1 MMRRDECLKILNKHR
16 GDNAIAVCVYNA
28 AFDWRR
34 ISQSPLNYYSVG
46 AMGQGSSH
54 ALGIALA
61 MPDYKVIVLDGDG
74 SLLMNLGSLVTVA
87 AAAPPNYYHFVCE
100 NGDYEANGSHP
111 IPAPRHGELCRAR
124 ARRRLS
130 ARFRIRRAGKIRSG
144 DSQNHGPQRA
154 GVHHTQ
160 SGARRKIGARLELP
174 QFARDAPAIHRC
186 AGGRRRPQR
195 ASATMRPRR
204 LRAGWWLAAATAFV
218 VISTTASA
226 QDFPA
231 NPIKIIVP
239 FAAGGSIDVLAR
251 RLQPKLESE
260 LGKPII
266 VENRPGASTQ
276 LGTIDVARAAPDGYT
291 ILFASD
297 SHVINQ
303 VFNKK
308 PPYDAVRDFA
318 PLSLLGAFSERV
330 LRQSIGRR
338 SDAARRHRAHQTGAG
353 QAQLRLDG
361 AGHDRLSRDGVSQTP
376 RRARS
381 RLRAVSRRRAGDAG
395 GDRRRGAVCDFELV
409 HRPRRPRVEQNQGDC
424 RYRPETTA

>member
-111 IPAPRHGELCRAR
+111 IPARGTVSFAGHAR
-124 ARRRLS
+124 AAGYPHTFEFDALE
-130 ARFRIRRAGKIRSG
+130 RFRSG

-154 GVHHTQ
+154 GVHHAQ
-160 SGARRKIGARLELP
+160 SGAWRKIAARLELP

-186 AGGRRRPQR
+186 AGGRRRPR
-195 ASATMRPRR
+195 WASATMKPRR
-204 LRAGWWLAAATAFV
+204 LRAGWRLAAATVFV
-218 VISTTASA
+218 VISTTVGA

-251 RLQPKLESE
+251 RLQPKLEIK

-276 LGTIDVARAAPDGYT
+276 VGTVDVARAAPDGYT

-318 PLSLLGAFSERV
+318 PLSLLVRFPSVFYASPSV
-330 LRQSIGRR
+330 
-338 SDAARRHRAHQTGAG
+338 DAASLRDAITLIKREPGRLNYGSMGPGTTGY
-353 QAQLRLDG
+353 
-361 AGHDRLSRDGVSQTP
+361 
-376 RRARS
+376 
-381 RLRAVSRRRAGDAG
+381 
-395 GDRRRGAVCDFELV
+395 LV
-409 HRPRRPRVEQNQGDC
+409 MEYHGRFG
-424 RYRPETTA
+424 